1 MTGPLICTVD
11 GCERRSRARRLC
23 PAHYQEAWH
32 AGTIGK
38 NAKLPPRVID
48 PKICPPEHKHGET
61 GTCYVHH
68 QCRCEGCAAAR
79 AARDGAR
86 KKLQAY
92 GRYDNGLVDAD
103 PVREHIL
110 ALAEIGIGYKR
121 IAEVS
126 GIGVTAVR
134 NLVWGRQDPGP
145 RKGELQ
151 KRVKRSTAEAILAV
165 ELDVK
170 NLADGG
176 KMSARGVHRR
186 IQALVA
192 RGWSQSKLA
201 ELLDIDRGNFGM
213 LMQREQVFAR
223 THRQVAAL
231 FDELWDQLPPRVEW
245 RDKIAYSRSVAY
257 AKARRWLPPLAWD
270 DIDTDEEPPV
280 VDEVDH
286 EVDQVAVDL
295 ACAGERVRI
304 THLERRI
311 AVAQLQAEGLS
322 DPAIAERLHLAPRSV
337 LRIRQELGLA
347 AAVDA
352 GGNRAAPGQIAA

>member
-1 MTGPLICTVD
+1 MCKAD
-11 GCERRSRARRLC
+11 GCDRRAVARRLC
-23 PAHYQEAWH
+23 PAHYQQAWH
-32 AGTIGK
+32 AGEIGK
-38 NAKLPPRVID
+38 HERLPSRVRD
-48 PKICPPEHKHGET
+48 PKICPPDHKHGET

-68 QCRCEGCAAAR
+68 QCRCENCSTERGR
-79 AARDGAR
+79 RDGAR
-86 KKLQAY
+86 RKLQAY

-103 PVREHIL
+103 PVRAHIL
-110 ALAEIGIGYKR
+110 ALAEFGIGYKQVAR
-121 IAEVS
+121 VS

-151 KRVKRSTAEAILAV
+151 KRVKRSTAAAILAV

-170 NLADGG
+170 NLAEGG

-192 RGWSQSKLA
+192 RGWAQSKLA
-201 ELLDIDRGNFGM
+201 EQLGIDRGNFGM

-231 FDELWDQLPPRVEW
+231 FDELWDQVPPRELW
-245 RDKIAYSRSVAY
+245 RDRIAYSRAVGY
-257 AKARRWLPPLAWD
+257 AKVRRWLPPLAWD

-280 VDEVDH
+280 VEDDGDGVDT
-286 EVDQVAVDL
+286 VAVDL
-295 ACAGERVRI
+295 ACAGEHVR
-304 THLERRI
+304 LSVAERRA
-311 AVAQLQAEGLS
+311 AVTLLTEAGYA
-322 DPAIAERLHLAPRSV
+322 DRVIAERLRLKVRSV

-352 GGNRAAPGQIAA
+352 GKNRVIGVAS